1 MENKSYKSK
10 LFACVGVVTEYPT
23 LEDVEKADEVNRV
36 LYKTLV
42 VPLFARALEFEPRS
56 DIHFSQ
62 LGKLVK
68 AVNKVCKVYDEKSM
82 QMEVSRMIALY
93 TQRTSEVETLI
104 IKRDCKKAYKIICNH
119 EYYKEL
125 RDAIMQEFSNDKTK

>member
-1 MENKSYKSK
+1 MKNKSYKSK
-10 LFACVGVVTEYPT
+10 LFACVGIVTEYPT
-23 LEDVEKADEVNRV
+23 LEDIEKIDEADRV

-42 VPLFARALEFEPRS
+42 VPLFARTLELDPRN

-68 AVNKVCKVYDEKSM
+68 AVNTVCKVYDEKSM
-82 QMEVSRMIALY
+82 QMGVSRMIALY
-93 TQRTSEVETLI
+93 TQRTSELETLM
-104 IKRDCKKAYKIICNH
+104 IKRDCKEAYKIICSH

-125 RDAIMQEFSNDKTK
+125 RDAIMQEFRKDKTK